1 MTISALWLYTLLIG
15 MIISD
20 PVVNCNCGNEE
31 DGFAPLN
38 CETSKPTDGNLFVKL
53 SINSQNQKVPITV
66 FRGNFEENNIVFY
79 DTLSSTTV
87 SYTLPVDE
95 YYSVTARYLRGQDT
109 ILVIDADRITT
120 DQTDYKDKSC
130 WSVSDADVDV
140 RLKF

>member
-1 MTISALWLYTLLIG
+1 MV

-20 PVVNCNCGNEE
+20 PVVCNCN
-31 DGFAPLN
+31 DDDLGFAPLD
-38 CETSKPTDGNLFVKL
+38 CQTSKPVDGAFFIKL

-66 FRGNFEENNIVFY
+66 FRGNFEDNNVVLY

-87 SYTLPVDE
+87 SYTLSVDE
-95 YYSVTARYLRGQDT
+95 YYTVTARYLRGQDT

-120 DQTDYKDKSC
+120 DQTDYKDRSC
-130 WSVSDADVDV
+130 WDVSDGNVDV